1 MRPVGR
7 GERSLHWHL
16 SWYDPRMIQKV
27 MKKSELT
34 DSSTGDNLSFWRS
47 RPPSERIAAVEI
59 LRR

>member
-1 MRPVGR
+1 
-7 GERSLHWHL
+7 
-16 SWYDPRMIQKV
+16 MIQKV